1 MVLLYSLILFLPIRL
16 GTTATAA
23 TSAGGCLFRRC
34 WWEIKLEKSV
44 SSFVSTE
51 TSTATPVPLTD
62 CQAPD
67 KVATDNITESQM
79 SLCNLND
86 DSSVGGEER
95 EGVGKQ
101 FLSLLVPSAGTL
113 PLDVKDLLF
122 RCRP

>member
-1 MVLLYSLILFLPIRL
+1 MVLLYLLIMFLPIRL
-16 GTTATAA
+16 GTH
-23 TSAGGCLFRRC
+23 CLFRRC

-86 DSSVGGEER
+86 DSPGEGGKEEK
-95 EGVGKQ
+95 E
-101 FLSLLVPSAGTL
+101 
-113 PLDVKDLLF
+113 
-122 RCRP
+122 